1 VLISGAGALAAAA
14 AGQRAHPHLLLLTA
28 LLVLAGAFAPWA
40 ISAALRISA
49 E

>member
-1 VLISGAGALAAAA
+1 
-14 AGQRAHPHLLLLTA
+14 LLTA